1 MGAILDLPL
10 AITSFA
16 MTSIFICLL
25 VMQKLCKQ
33 TAVVIVVACLGV
45 ALCKVVGLGGPA
57 ILLGAVAGVLAGLVV
72 GSGGGDEA

>member
-1 MGAILDLPL
+1 MY
-10 AITSFA
+10 
-16 MTSIFICLL
+16 
-25 VMQKLCKQ
+25 
-33 TAVVIVVACLGV
+33 VIVVACLGV